1 MELLSFDTI
10 DDRPKNEPEYDMTAR
25 LIGRGLPNNA
35 GAYVL
40 PYLQSGHMLLL
51 GVLLLCTLVSYPG
64 FPLTEVPA
72 EYRSLLLQGL
82 GLNFALNLAAA
93 VYARGIAERKQ
104 EPLGFWSAKVFLLG
118 GLALG
123 ELSEAVPE
131 PTKPRTGAGAGL

>member
-10 DDRPKNEPEYDMTAR
+10 DDRPLDEPEYDFTAR
-25 LIGRGLPNNA
+25 VIGRGLPNNA
-35 GAYVL
+35 GAYIL

-64 FPLTEVPA
+64 FPLTEVPS

-82 GLNFALNLAAA
+82 GINFVLNLVAA
-93 VYARGIAERKQ
+93 VYARGVAERKQ
-104 EPLGFWSAKVFLLG
+104 EPVGFWFGKVALFG

-131 PTKPRTGAGAGL
+131 PTKPRTGAGAGR